1 MAVSYNTSIV
11 TDGLVLC
18 LDAAN
23 AKSYPGTGTTWT
35 DLSTSNN
42 NGTLMNL
49 PTYSSSNNGSLVFN
63 GSNQYIDTG
72 KTATQLGIYDANYT
86 FDAWVYPTNLAGD
99 KPMFGTATTASRQG
113 LHLVFRNGTIYQ
125 GHYGADFGAGSATL
139 NSWNHISYTYVQ
151 STGAASIY
159 KNGIL
164 QGTGTIASFI
174 GTSNILLASW
184 GGFAY
189 FLGNG
194 SSYKIYNR
202 ALSASEI
209 SQNFNALRGRYAL

>member
-11 TDGLVLC
+11 TNGLVLA

-23 AKSYPGTGTTWT
+23 SKSYPGAGTDWN
-35 DLSTSNN
+35 DLSGNSNN
-42 NGTLMNL
+42 GVLTGGPGYN
-49 PTYSSSNNGSLVFN
+49 SSNNG
-63 GSNQYIDTG
+63 YITFDGTNDYVDTG

-125 GHYGADFGAGSATL
+125 GHYGSDFGAGSATL

-174 GTSNILLASW
+174 GTTNILLASW
-184 GGFAY
+184 GGYAY